1 MVLLEMRRKLSNFDF
16 LSNSEQSIHM
26 PTNNVPQVAVN
37 DIGSAEDFLAAVDET
52 ITVSYTHLTL
62 PTILRV

>member
-1 MVLLEMRRKLSNFDF
+1 
-16 LSNSEQSIHM
+16 M

-52 ITVSYTHLTL
+52 IK
-62 PTILRV
+62 